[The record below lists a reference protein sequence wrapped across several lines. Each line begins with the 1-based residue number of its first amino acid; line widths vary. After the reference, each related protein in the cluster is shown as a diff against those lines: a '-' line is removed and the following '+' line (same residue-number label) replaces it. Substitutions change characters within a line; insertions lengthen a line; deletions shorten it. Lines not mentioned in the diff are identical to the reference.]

1 MVLNEKKTTV
11 AYRCPSCGAGI
22 MSPLGIFALSG
33 DMVKLKCDCK
43 GSDMR
48 IVYRKDDHTVRLT
61 IPCLLCDKPHT
72 FTVSSSLFFT
82 KELFLLPCPY
92 SDINIGFV
100 GEENLVKGELA
111 RTELE
116 LLDMLEQNGIED
128 FSSLH
133 GDEEVITDSQILDI
147 VTFVVRDLDA
157 EGQIFCSCHPNGRD
171 PLPDGVL
178 DREDCSYEV
187 EFTGDG
193 IKVTCT
199 ECGDSVTIPADSLL
213 GAHAFLNSDKLVL
226 EKNEN

>member
-1 MVLNEKKTTV
+1 M
-11 AYRCPSCGAGI
+11 
-22 MSPLGIFALSG
+22 
-33 DMVKLKCDCK
+33 
-43 GSDMR
+43 
-48 IVYRKDDHTVRLT
+48 
-61 IPCLLCDKPHT
+61 
-72 FTVSSSLFFT
+72 
-82 KELFLLPCPY
+82 
-92 SDINIGFV
+92 

-178 DREDCSYEV
+178 DREDCTYEV